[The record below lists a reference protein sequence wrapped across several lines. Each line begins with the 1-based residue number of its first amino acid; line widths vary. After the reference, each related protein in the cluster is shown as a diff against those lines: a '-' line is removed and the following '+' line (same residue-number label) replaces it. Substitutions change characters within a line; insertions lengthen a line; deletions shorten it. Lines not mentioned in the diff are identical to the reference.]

1 MNRNPR
7 LLVCFHTLLHCYYL
21 GSTKLG
27 HVELS
32 HMETELRGKERRE
45 KPNII
50 FPHDQ
55 LSAHMKFCRTRPFSE
70 AEINPVCKSCYF
82 EMIQNKTKLYTE
94 YSVS

>member
-1 MNRNPR
+1 M
-7 LLVCFHTLLHCYYL
+7 FYTLLHCYYL

-27 HVELS
+27 NVELS
-32 HMETELRGKERRE
+32 HMEIELRGKERRE

-55 LSAHMKFCRTRPFSE
+55 LSAHMKLHRTRLFNE
-70 AEINPVCKSCYF
+70 AEINPVCKIYYF